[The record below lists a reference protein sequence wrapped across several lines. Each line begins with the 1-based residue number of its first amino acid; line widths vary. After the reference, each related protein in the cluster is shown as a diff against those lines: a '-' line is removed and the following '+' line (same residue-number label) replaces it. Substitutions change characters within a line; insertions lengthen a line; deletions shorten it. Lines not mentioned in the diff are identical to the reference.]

1 MLILSERTDIEELPM
16 RKANRFGTLYNLQ
29 TGGEIR
35 PATADKQQ
43 ASQQAAEIDGGHGAI
58 VVYGVTCYVLG

>member
-1 MLILSERTDIEELPM
+1 M